1 MGDARPKDAPKE
13 AGPRRDGAPPAPPD
27 VVGPAHVGVV
37 SFLAARA
44 APTGGFWIAL
54 AGGVALARVAERRGA
69 RLGFGA
75 SAAAML
81 ETVAIIGPARF
92 GVPLTQALT
101 APILGRLHAR
111 GVGFSP
117 QLMACATVRLLHNAA
132 TTAFFIWVIAG
143 GLDAYAGTYDAI
155 GRRVGIE
162 VGTADAVALTVASL
176 LAWAAFAST
185 VQVLVYRRGLRAWAA
200 PSAIERQH
208 RGQPDR
214 NWSGIGAENDT
225 IPDHLP
231 RFDPRAVAVSAAVA
245 FALLLG
251 STEWAFLGAMAAW
264 LAAVWALSR
273 PDPQPLRAGAAFAAI
288 LAAGAFAFALGGGLG
303 LDAALR
309 RALRA
314 ALLVLAATWL
324 RAAAGAEG
332 LREVSRRALKR
343 VRRFPSAPE
352 ASSVLDGIESEG
364 RLAAA
369 ARALTTS
376 LGETRKRPRELL
388 DAVLTWVVNES
399 TTFEPSAP
407 ARALPL
413 NARALDYALV
423 ATACA
428 PFLAIALG

>member
-1 MGDARPKDAPKE
+1 MGDAVDASKADGPCEGAGSASE
-13 AGPRRDGAPPAPPD
+13 AA
-27 VVGPAHVGVV
+27 GPAHVGVV

-92 GVPLTQALT
+92 GVPFTQALT
-101 APILGRLHAR
+101 APMLGRLHAR
-111 GVGFSP
+111 GVGFWP
-117 QLMACATVRLLHNAA
+117 QLAACALVRLLHNAA

-155 GRRVGIE
+155 GRRIGIE
-162 VGTADAVALTVASL
+162 VGTSGAVALTVVSL

-185 VQVLVYRRGLRAWAA
+185 VQVLVYRRGLRSWNH
-200 PSAIERQH
+200 SIEGEPEPTRWWGNVAEKATNTH
-208 RGQPDR
+208 RG
-214 NWSGIGAENDT
+214 
-225 IPDHLP
+225 P
-231 RFDPRAVAVSAAVA
+231 RFDPRAVTLSAAVA

-251 STEWAFLGAMAAW
+251 STEWVFLGAMAVW
-264 LAAVWALSR
+264 LAGVWVISR
-273 PDPQPLRAGAAFAAI
+273 ADPAPLRAGAAFAAI

-314 ALLVLAATWL
+314 ALLVMAATWL

-332 LREVSRRALKR
+332 LREVSRRALAR
-343 VRRFPSAPE
+343 LRRIPAAPE
-352 ASSVLDGIESEG
+352 ASRVLDRIDSES
-364 RLAAA
+364 RLAEAGRALA
-369 ARALTTS
+369 ARLSDTP
-376 LGETRKRPRELL
+376 KRPSELL
-388 DAVLTWVVNES
+388 DAVLTWVAMES
-399 TTFEPSAP
+399 KAFEPGP
-407 ARALPL
+407 PPRALPL
-413 NARALDYALV
+413 DARALDYAL
-423 ATACA
+423 TASA
-428 PFLAIALG
+428 ALPFLAIALG

>member
-1 MGDARPKDAPKE
+1 MAT
-13 AGPRRDGAPPAPPD
+13 APPATGSAPPEAA
-27 VVGPAHVGVV
+27 GPAHVGVV

-44 APTGGFWIAL
+44 APSGGFWIAL
-54 AGGVALARVAERRGA
+54 AGGVALARVAERLGA

-111 GVGFSP
+111 RVGFWP
-117 QLMACATVRLLHNAA
+117 QLAACAAVRLLHNAA

-155 GRRVGIE
+155 GRRVGID

-185 VQVLVYRRGLRAWAA
+185 VQVLVYRRGLRTWDAA
-200 PSAIERQH
+200 PGATERQH
-208 RGQPDR
+208 RGEPER
-214 NWSGIGAENDT
+214 NWWGSVPENGT
-225 IPDHLP
+225 IPHHLA
-231 RFDPRAVAVSAAVA
+231 RFDPRAVALSAAVA

-264 LAAVWALSR
+264 LTAAWALSR
-273 PDPQPLRAGAAFAAI
+273 PDPDRLRAGAVFAAV

-303 LDAALR
+303 LDAAVR

-314 ALLVLAATWL
+314 ALLVLTATWL
-324 RAAAGAEG
+324 RAAAGADG
-332 LREVSRRALKR
+332 LREVSRRALRR
-343 VRRFPSAPE
+343 VRRIPAATE
-352 ASSVLDGIESEG
+352 ASSVLDGIDSEG
-364 RLAAA
+364 RLAET
-369 ARALTTS
+369 ARALTAR
-376 LGETRKRPRELL
+376 LAGTRKRPRDLL
-388 DAVLTWVVNES
+388 DAVLAWVVREAS
-399 TTFEPSAP
+399 TFVPTAP
-407 ARALPL
+407 APAKRLH
-413 NARALDYALV
+413 ARALDYALIASSAV
-423 ATACA
+423 
-428 PFLAIALG
+428 PFLAIAFG

>member
-1 MGDARPKDAPKE
+1 MAS
-13 AGPRRDGAPPAPPD
+13 PPAVAPPD

-54 AGGVALARVAERRGA
+54 AGGVALARVAERRGP

-111 GVGFSP
+111 GVGFWP
-117 QLMACATVRLLHNAA
+117 QLAACGLIRLLHNAV

-143 GLDAYAGTYDAI
+143 GLNAYAGTYDAI
-155 GRRVGIE
+155 GRRVGID
-162 VGTADAVALTVASL
+162 VGTADALVLTAASL
-176 LAWAAFAST
+176 LVWAVFASA
-185 VQVLVYRRGLRAWAA
+185 VQVLVYRRGLRAWNDGN
-200 PSAIERQH
+200 E
-208 RGQPDR
+208 GQPDGGWR
-214 NWSGIGAENDT
+214 RKRAHTVEKVLHT
-225 IPDHLP
+225 P
-231 RFDPRAVAVSAAVA
+231 RFDPRAVALSAAVA

-251 STEWAFLGAMAAW
+251 STEWAFWAARGVWRAAAW
-264 LAAVWALSR
+264 LVSR
-273 PDPQPLRAGAAFAAI
+273 AEREPLRAGAAFAVI
-288 LAAGAFAFALGGGLG
+288 LAAGAFVFALGGGLG

-314 ALLVLAATWL
+314 GLLVLAATWL

-332 LREVSRRALKR
+332 LREVSRRVLHR
-343 VRRFPSAPE
+343 LRRIPSAPE
-352 ASSVLDGIESEG
+352 ASSVLDGIDSEG
-364 RLAAA
+364 RLADA
-369 ARALTTS
+369 ART
-376 LGETRKRPRELL
+376 LGEQVGQARKRPSELL
-388 DAVLTWVVNES
+388 DAVLAWVVRES
-399 TTFEPSAP
+399 EAFRPAAR
-407 ARALPL
+407 ARALS
-413 NARALDYALV
+413 LDAHTADYVLV
-423 ATACA
+423 ASALA